1 MMATDDRQF
10 AQESAGPLPSFLA
23 PPWGAWRSQGWGQN
37 SKNAGPLPSFLA
49 PPWGAW
55 RSQGWGRSAAMQ
67 RWILLALLTLACL
80 QLASCAAPGA
90 AAKDAARPDV
100 VTQSDEP
107 QERTRARIRLELAVG
122 YFEQGKTTIALDEL
136 KQALSA
142 DPNFAEAY
150 TLRGLIYMRLNDPGL
165 AESSFRRA
173 LALKPGDA
181 NTLHNLGWMMCQQD
195 RHAESMQFFDQALAD
210 PNYGDRAKTLMTKGL
225 CQIRAKRPAEA
236 EASLLQSFELDAG
249 NPITEYNLA
258 LLLFRRSDLVRAQFY
273 IRRLNNSE
281 WANSESLWLG
291 IRVEHKLGNLDAV
304 EQLAL
309 PLRKRFGQSPEMA
322 LYDRGAFNE

>member
-10 AQESAGPLPSFLA
+10 KAGL
-23 PPWGAWRSQGWGQN
+23 
-37 SKNAGPLPSFLA
+37 
-49 PPWGAW
+49 
-55 RSQGWGRSAAMQ
+55 Q
-67 RWILLALLTLACL
+67 RWTLLMLLLLACL
-80 QLASCAAPGA
+80 QLASCAAPGVDG
-90 AAKDAARPDV
+90 KEAARPDV

-107 QERTRARIRLELAVG
+107 PERARARIRLELAIG

-136 KQALSA
+136 KQALA
-142 DPNFAEAY
+142 VDPNFAEAY

-181 NTLHNLGWMMCQQD
+181 NTSHNLGWMMCQQD
-195 RHAESMQFFDQALAD
+195 RHAESVQYFDRALAD
-210 PNYGDRAKTLMTKGL
+210 ANYGDRAKTLMTKGL
-225 CQIRAKRPAEA
+225 CQIRAKKPAEA
-236 EASLLQSFELDAG
+236 EASLLQSFQLDAG

-258 LLLFRRSDLVRAQFY
+258 LLLYRRSDLTRAQFY

-291 IRVEHKLGNLDAV
+291 IRVEHKLGNQAAV

-309 PLRKRFGQSPEMA
+309 PLRKRFGQSPEIA
-322 LYDRGAFNE
+322 LYDRGAFDE

>member
-1 MMATDDRQF
+1 MVNNDGVGNTKWQSVVMLT
-10 AQESAGPLPSFLA
+10 
-23 PPWGAWRSQGWGQN
+23 
-37 SKNAGPLPSFLA
+37 
-49 PPWGAW
+49 
-55 RSQGWGRSAAMQ
+55 
-67 RWILLALLTLACL
+67 LLLLACL

-90 AAKDAARPDV
+90 AGENAPRADI

-107 QERTRARIRLELAVG
+107 QDRTRARIRLELAVG

-136 KQALSA
+136 KQALVA

-150 TLRGLIYMRLNDPGL
+150 TLRGLVYMRLNDPGL

-181 NTLHNLGWMMCQQD
+181 NTLHNLAWMMCQRD

-210 PNYGDRAKTLMTKGL
+210 PDYGDRPKTLMTKGL
-225 CQIRAKRPAEA
+225 CQMRANKPAEA
-236 EASLLQSFELDAG
+236 EASLLQSFQLDAG

-258 LLLFRRSDLVRAQFY
+258 LLLFRRSDLSRAQFY

-281 WANSESLWLG
+281 WANAESLWLG
-291 IRVEHKLGNLDAV
+291 IKVERKLGNRDAMD
-304 EQLAL
+304 QLAV
-309 PLRKRFGQSPEMA
+309 PLRKRFAQSPEMA
-322 LYDRGAFNE
+322 LYDRGAFDE